1 MPFTRMLA
9 LYAISLVVFL
19 GIDFV
24 WLTSM
29 GERFYRPNLG
39 KLMAEKANL
48 PVALVFYLLYVVGVL
63 VLVVMPAIDKGSL
76 AQAILGGALLG
87 AVAYGTYD
95 FTNLATIEGW
105 PVIVSVVD
113 VIWGTTLTAVIAAVG
128 YMAGRW
134 LS

>member
-1 MPFTRMLA
+1 MPFTRTLA
-9 LYAISLVVFL
+9 LYGISLVVFL

-24 WLTSM
+24 WLTVM
-29 GERFYRPNLG
+29 GERFYRPRLG
-39 KLMAEKANL
+39 RLMAERANL

-63 VLVVMPAIDKGSL
+63 VLVVLPAIDKGSL
-76 AQAILGGALLG
+76 SQAILGGALLG

-113 VIWGTTLTAVIAAVG
+113 VVWGTTLTAVIAAVG
-128 YMAGRW
+128 YGAERW
-134 LS
+134 LG

>member
-1 MPFTRMLA
+1 MPFTRVLA

-29 GERFYRPNLG
+29 GERFYRPQLG
-39 KLMAEKANL
+39 KLMAERANL

-63 VLVVMPAIDKGSL
+63 VLVVMPAVDKGSL
-76 AQAILGGALLG
+76 VQAILGGALLG

-105 PVIVSVVD
+105 PMLVSVVD

-128 YMAGRW
+128 YGVGRW

>member
-1 MPFTRMLA
+1 MPFTRVLA

-29 GERFYRPNLG
+29 GERFYRPQLG
-39 KLMAEKANL
+39 KLMAERANL

-63 VLVVMPAIDKGSL
+63 VLVVMPAVDKGSL
-76 AQAILGGALLG
+76 VQAILGGALLG

-105 PVIVSVVD
+105 PVLVSVVD
-113 VIWGTTLTAVIAAVG
+113 VMWGTTLTAVIAAVAYG
-128 YMAGRW
+128 VGRW

>member
-39 KLMAEKANL
+39 RLMAEKANL

-63 VLVVMPAIDKGSL
+63 VLVVMPAVDKGSL
-76 AQAILGGALLG
+76 VQAILGGALLG

-105 PVIVSVVD
+105 PVIVTVVD

-128 YMAGRW
+128 YTAARW